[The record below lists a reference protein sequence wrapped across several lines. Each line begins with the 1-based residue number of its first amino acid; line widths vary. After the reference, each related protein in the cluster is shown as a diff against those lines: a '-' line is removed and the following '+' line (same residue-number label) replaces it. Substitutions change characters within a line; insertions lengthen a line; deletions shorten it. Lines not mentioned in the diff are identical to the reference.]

1 MTRPPHD
8 RLIEAAVRCYPTRW
22 RDRHGDEAIELAAL
36 LVRDGTSGVSVAWSY
51 LRGAAREQLVVRP
64 TRRLG
69 ATVAAL
75 LVGATLIGLPLVLL
89 DSLTPASA
97 DSSNEVI
104 ASISNRNDAA
114 GQLESVFKLHHFNVG
129 LEEVPSSPS
138 QVGSILAV
146 RPSAAVAGEKA
157 VLREMPGPCAGGAPG
172 CIDAIALPSRY
183 PGSAEVLL
191 GRPAKAGEA
200 YFGSPNLFGPG
211 QMLHC
216 SGLLGKTVSTALP
229 TLRGLHVN
237 VVWDVGHSRRGGAT
251 TPSGSLYVVGGNAL
265 SATSVSIH
273 VSSKTPANHDDEI
286 SRRRRC

>member
-114 GQLESVFKLHHFNVG
+114 GQIGVGVQVASLQRWPRRGPVFSKPGRLDPGRQAKRGGGRREGGPARDARTMCRRGPGMH
-129 LEEVPSSPS
+129 
-138 QVGSILAV
+138 
-146 RPSAAVAGEKA
+146 RRDRAAFALPRK
-157 VLREMPGPCAGGAPG
+157 CGGAPR
-172 CIDAIALPSRY
+172 ASRQ
-183 PGSAEVLL
+183 G
-191 GRPAKAGEA
+191 
-200 YFGSPNLFGPG
+200 
-211 QMLHC
+211 
-216 SGLLGKTVSTALP
+216 
-229 TLRGLHVN
+229 
-237 VVWDVGHSRRGGAT
+237 W
-251 TPSGSLYVVGGNAL
+251 
-265 SATSVSIH
+265 
-273 VSSKTPANHDDEI
+273 
-286 SRRRRC
+286 